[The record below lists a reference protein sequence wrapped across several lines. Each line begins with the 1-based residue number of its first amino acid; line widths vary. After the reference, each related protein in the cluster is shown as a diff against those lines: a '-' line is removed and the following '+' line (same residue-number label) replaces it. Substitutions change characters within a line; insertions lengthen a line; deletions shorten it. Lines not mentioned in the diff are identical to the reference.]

1 VTVDESWAA
10 QLAAETD
17 FHAAQIAVAEVA
29 PRDEHDLALKAA
41 AACIFDKVKG
51 AYGTSVAVI
60 SYSVA
65 MDLLKMR
72 MPA

>member
-1 VTVDESWAA
+1 MAGSNL
-10 QLAAETD
+10 LAT
-17 FHAAQIAVAEVA
+17 FTN
-29 PRDEHDLALKAA
+29 L
-41 AACIFDKVKG
+41 KG